1 MEPEKITRAEIE
13 QARVLCMACI
23 EAREA
28 MTDCLIK
35 LMDKLAATRLD
46 ADLLGDWVKFLQ
58 VGKFMAQKESLLD
71 KRQKEVLEKMR
82 AMVEAGRIPLLS
94 VEDLTGEHCA

>member
-1 MEPEKITRAEIE
+1 MEPITREEIE
-13 QARVLCMACI
+13 QPQAACLACI

-28 MTDCLIK
+28 MTDCLAK
-35 LMDKLAATRLD
+35 LMDKLAVTRLD

-58 VGKFMAQKESLLD
+58 VGKFMAQKESLLH

-82 AMVEAGRIPLLS
+82 VVAEAGRIPLMS